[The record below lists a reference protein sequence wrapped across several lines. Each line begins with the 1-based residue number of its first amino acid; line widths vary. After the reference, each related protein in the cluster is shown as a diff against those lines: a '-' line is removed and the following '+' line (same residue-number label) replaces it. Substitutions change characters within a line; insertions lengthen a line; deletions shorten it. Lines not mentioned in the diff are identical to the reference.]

1 MTKSAKLV
9 TVVPANPAKG
19 LPALKAVA
27 KPRASKPKTPEPLV
41 LTGLCH
47 MQSKYNGLT
56 CVKLPFLNSSASRNM
71 ILVRVLEAPAGHPDT
86 LLVRDHE
93 ITSPSLAAKK
103 NELIAS
109 LQNAR
114 QHIQEYLTVALGF
127 KAHRND
133 DQAFFLGG
141 PKVYP
146 KIHVQVYEPDENTIE
161 ISVECEMTDCSERQE
176 LDFEVKD
183 LASFQKEFSE
193 IAVHVLGQYEHE
205 GFHSA
210 IAMFK
215 SAVISKPAA
224 KKRKK

>member
-9 TVVPANPAKG
+9 TVVPSNPAKG
-19 LPALKAVA
+19 LPALKAEA
-27 KPRASKPKTPEPLV
+27 KPRVRKSKDEQLA
-41 LTGLCH
+41 LTGLKDDL
-47 MQSKYNGLT
+47 SKYNGLM
-56 CVKLPFLNSSASRNM
+56 CVKLPFVNLGARNL

-93 ITSPSLAAKK
+93 ITSPAIAAKK
-103 NELIAS
+103 NELTAS
-109 LQNAR
+109 LQNAHK
-114 QHIQEYLTVALGF
+114 QIQEYLTVALGF
-127 KAHRND
+127 KSHRND
-133 DQAFFLGG
+133 DQAFFLDG

-146 KIHVQVYEPDENTIE
+146 KIQVQVYEPHENTIE
-161 ISVECEMTDCSERQE
+161 IYLDYRMSEDSEAQDF
-176 LDFEVKD
+176 DFEVKD
-183 LASFQKEFSE
+183 LASFQKEFSG
-193 IAVHVLGQYEHE
+193 IAVHVLGQYEHA